1 MCSSYSEAI
10 WGKNCSQYT
19 GYEYNIAELTGLN
32 FENDGLAD
40 YYTNDCI
47 SCRES
52 ELKYKDI
59 VEYGDHLSVYDLQVE
74 SGYHWQ
80 DFLTME
86 NYIKVIKF
94 LGTIWTK
101 IQITLCPIS

>member
-1 MCSSYSEAI
+1 MAIQPIIPNIWNVKNLNKTNKKCILSLCSSDSEAI

-40 YYTNDCI
+40 YYTNDYI
-47 SCRES
+47 SFRES
-52 ELKYKDI
+52 ELKYKNI

-74 SGYHWQ
+74 SGYH
-80 DFLTME
+80 
-86 NYIKVIKF
+86 
-94 LGTIWTK
+94 
-101 IQITLCPIS
+101 